1 MYLIQKILNYLGK
14 NLEFYLVYASGK
26 LFGISVVVKYL
37 RNPNPQITVKLLR
50 SFGCTIGNKTTFKGS
65 LLLDNVYEDENSAGN
80 FQHLIIGDNC
90 YIGDHVYFD
99 LSNKIILRD
108 NVLISG
114 KVSFVTHADC
124 NRSDYLV
131 KHFPRKCQQI
141 EVGQGSWIGFDAT
154 LLAGVNIGVN
164 SVISAK
170 SLVRSDVESQ
180 TVYAGIPAKKIK
192 DIENQENK
200 NLHFK
205 K

>member
-26 LFGISVVVKYL
+26 LFGISVVVRYL

-50 SFGCTIGNKTTFKGS
+50 SFGCTIGEKTTFKRS

-90 YIGDHVYFD
+90 YIGDNVYFD

-108 NVLISG
+108 NVLIAG

-131 KHFPRKCQQI
+131 KYFPRKCQQI
-141 EVGQGSWIGFDAT
+141 EVGQGSGIGFDAT
-154 LLAGVNIGVN
+154 ILAGVNIGAN
-164 SVISAK
+164 SLISAK

-180 TVYAGIPAKKIK
+180 ALYAGIPAKKIK
-192 DIENQENK
+192 DLKNK
-200 NLHFK
+200 
-205 K
+205 